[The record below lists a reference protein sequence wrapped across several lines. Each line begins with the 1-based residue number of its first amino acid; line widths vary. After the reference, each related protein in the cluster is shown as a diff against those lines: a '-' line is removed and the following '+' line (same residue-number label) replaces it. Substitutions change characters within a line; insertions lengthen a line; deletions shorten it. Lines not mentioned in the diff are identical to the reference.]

1 MSKNLS
7 EERIRMRKLMGFT
20 YEDNS
25 HDILSEQT
33 REEKNKK
40 KRIEKAKADLKK
52 WKDKEKGIKYDDDR
66 WTDEYIES
74 WIVGRLSK
82 DHTVAWKK
90 GTEESKAAAIENI
103 RNKFQTYGEKKT
115 IKNIH
120 PEFVRLLKVAP
131 NDIEKEG
138 TFTDLSF
145 TLTDKGFNPFP
156 NNGSQPGT
164 DLINAINEK
173 VSQFTVEC
181 PNDPPKTMGIIS
193 RIEVYTSCSR
203 LRNTLTPNKTW
214 LELAEDRTR
223 NAYSEIATR
232 FGDAGYPVPGTEDGT
247 PNALV
252 LDWEGDNGDG
262 SSGKEDPYK
271 NGKIITGGEEN
282 GIDSLKE
289 VYYSKE
295 SCEKHNKQSPP
306 CGDNRSDLDQYK
318 YIKVIIK
325 GECIKVVPDADVE
338 YTFHLGT
345 EDEYEKDTSKG
356 RKKKR
361 SWCWQNGG
369 LRYCFKRKKG
379 EEGGKWSTNCDKKTQ
394 RKIKRQSKKGEG
406 VSFHNTNMKN
416 KEGNNKKNQY
426 KRK

>member
-1 MSKNLS
+1 
-7 EERIRMRKLMGFT
+7 
-20 YEDNS
+20 
-25 HDILSEQT
+25 
-33 REEKNKK
+33 
-40 KRIEKAKADLKK
+40 
-52 WKDKEKGIKYDDDR
+52 
-66 WTDEYIES
+66 
-74 WIVGRLSK
+74 
-82 DHTVAWKK
+82 
-90 GTEESKAAAIENI
+90 
-103 RNKFQTYGEKKT
+103 
-115 IKNIH
+115 
-120 PEFVRLLKVAP
+120 
-131 NDIEKEG
+131 
-138 TFTDLSF
+138 
-145 TLTDKGFNPFP
+145 
-156 NNGSQPGT
+156 
-164 DLINAINEK
+164 
-173 VSQFTVEC
+173 
-181 PNDPPKTMGIIS
+181 MGIIS

-214 LELAEDRTR
+214 LELAEDRAR

-252 LDWEGDNGDG
+252 FDWEGDNGDG

-345 EDEYEKDTSKG
+345 EDEYEKDTPK
-356 RKKKR
+356 RKKKKKR
-361 SWCWQNGG
+361 RTWCWKKKGG
-369 LRYCFKRKKG
+369 LRYCFRWLNG
-379 EEGGKWSTNCDKKTQ
+379 NWSTKCKSETRKVKKY
-394 RKIKRQSKKGEG
+394 
-406 VSFHNTNMKN
+406 HKN
-416 KEGNNKKNQY
+416 KTKSNKK
-426 KRK
+426 KR